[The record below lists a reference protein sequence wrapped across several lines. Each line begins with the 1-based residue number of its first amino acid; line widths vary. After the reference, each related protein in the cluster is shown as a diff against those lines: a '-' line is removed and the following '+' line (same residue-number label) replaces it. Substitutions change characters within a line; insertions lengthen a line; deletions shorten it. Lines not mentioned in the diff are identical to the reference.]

1 MGYSDKTLGRQA
13 ALQFLFGRDCSPD
26 TWAGGFDEFWEM
38 DPLALSREAFEDGE
52 RPAWEPESAGRIK
65 SAAVRDHA
73 RALAGAVEEHQEN
86 LDRRI
91 SGAVQNWSP
100 DRVGRVEW
108 VILRIGLCEMEHF
121 ENTPAQVVISEAVNL
136 AKMFCA
142 EESPGFINA
151 VLDRLRRG
159 AAKTPDMAPD
169 TGEDPPQDA

>member
-38 DPLALSREAFEDGE
+38 DPLALTRDAFEDGE
-52 RPAWEPESAGRIK
+52 RPAWEPGSAGRVK
-65 SAAVRDHA
+65 RDAVRDHA
-73 RALAGAVEEHQEN
+73 RAVAEAVLEHQES

-108 VILRIGLCEMEHF
+108 VILRIGLCEMERF
-121 ENTPAQVVISEAVNL
+121 ENTPAQVVINEAVNL
-136 AKMFCA
+136 AKMFGA

-151 VLDRLRRG
+151 VLDRIRRG
-159 AAKTPDMAPD
+159 AANAPD
-169 TGEDPPQDA
+169 TGADPPQDE